1 MMRIVRRQRPATRGL
16 LAALALTLA
25 VGLGAST
32 AASSTSHTHDAKA
45 NSDTKPTVV
54 LVHGSWADSSGWA
67 GVITRL
73 HDAAIPS
80 SRRRTRCAGC
90 PPTPRTCAPS

>member
-25 VGLGAST
+25 LAVGLGAST
-32 AASSTSHTHDAKA
+32 AASGASHTHHAKA

-54 LVHGSWADSSGWA
+54 LVHGGWADSSGWN
-67 GVITRL
+67 GEIT
-73 HDAAIPS
+73 PS
-80 SRRRTRCAGC
+80 
-90 PPTPRTCAPS
+90 PRPIKPEPFCSTH